1 MPNYWNKLL
10 IMSMLAW
17 CCMALTPTATLV
29 LPLAEAT
36 PTALPIQA
44 TISEESFAIGFSD
57 TLKSAGKP
65 FWFEASAILFD
76 GKSLL
81 VAHDKPMPDGRSSVG
96 HWPGL
101 NDATRQPPTYF
112 TGDIFKRGI
121 KYEEMTQSPD
131 KKWTFLT
138 TAFDRVKEGSADW
151 DGYNMLLCW
160 PSGKPADVAVLGTN
174 GKGTSVALRDKISSV
189 LALNDLNFYGV
200 VRYFKVEGL
209 AATADRLI
217 VGIREEGN
225 SFQDFKYVTRLLSI
239 PYKVIGQGTNQHV
252 ELIGGFG
259 MLATVNVA
267 VQVPEQLPPNLALS
281 SIKFDRGR
289 GIFWLLTTFETPD
302 AVGSYLWTATEAEL
316 KTGRMNLV
324 RTPADEP
331 LRLTHKAEDMTF
343 LSPRS
348 LLIIH
353 DDDRLPTQINGTIR
367 KPNQAAY
374 TVLAIR

>member
-1 MPNYWNKLL
+1 MPNCLTKAL
-10 IMSMLAW
+10 IFSALVW
-17 CCMALTPTATLV
+17 CCLALTTTTTLV
-29 LPLAEAT
+29 LPLAEDTAA
-36 PTALPIQA
+36 ALPIRA

-57 TLKSAGKP
+57 TLKSGGKP

-96 HWPGL
+96 SWPGL
-101 NDATRQPPTYF
+101 SDVTLGPPTYF
-112 TGDIFKRGI
+112 TGDVFKKGI

-174 GKGTSVALRDKISSV
+174 GTGTSVALRDKISSA

-200 VRYFKVEGL
+200 VRYFKIEGL
-209 AATADRLI
+209 AATANRLV
-217 VGIREEGN
+217 VGVREEGN
-225 SFQDFKYVTRLLSI
+225 SFQDFRYVTRLLSI
-239 PYKVIGQGTNQHV
+239 PYEVVGQGTNQHV
-252 ELIGGFG
+252 ELIGGFDI
-259 MLATVNVA
+259 LATVNTA
-267 VQVPEQLPPNLALS
+267 AQVPDPLPPNLALS
-281 SIKFDRGR
+281 SIKFDKGR
-289 GIFWLLTTFETPD
+289 GIFWIMTTFETPN

-316 KTGRMNLV
+316 KTGHMNLV
-324 RTPADEP
+324 RTPFDEP
-331 LRLTHKAEDMTF
+331 LTLTHKAEDMTF
-343 LSPRS
+343 LNSKS

-374 TVLAIR
+374 TVLAIK

>member
-1 MPNYWNKLL
+1 MPNYL
-10 IMSMLAW
+10 IKVLITSTLVW
-17 CCMALTPTATLV
+17 RCMALTPPVMLV
-29 LPLAEAT
+29 LPLAGDT
-36 PTALPIQA
+36 PTALPIRA

-96 HWPGL
+96 RWPGL
-101 NDATRQPPTYF
+101 HDAALQPPAYF
-112 TGDIFKRGI
+112 TGDVFKKGI

-138 TAFDRVKEGSADW
+138 IAFDRVKEGSADW

-160 PSGKPADVAVLGTN
+160 PSGKPADVAVLGNN
-174 GKGTSVALRDKISSV
+174 GKGTSVALRDKISSA
-189 LALNDLNFYGV
+189 LALNDLNYFGV
-200 VRYFKVEGL
+200 VRYFKIEGL
-209 AATADRLI
+209 AATVDRLI
-217 VGIREEGN
+217 VGVREAGN
-225 SFQDFKYVTRLLSI
+225 SYQDFKYVTRLLSI
-239 PYKVIGQGTNQHV
+239 PYEVIGQGANQHV
-252 ELIGGFG
+252 ELIGGFDV
-259 MLATVNVA
+259 LATVNVA
-267 VQVPEQLPPNLALS
+267 AQVPDQLPPNLALS

-289 GIFWLLTTFETPD
+289 GIFWIMTTFETPD

-316 KTGRMNLV
+316 KVGRMNLV
-324 RTPADEP
+324 RTPNDEP

-343 LSPRS
+343 LSPKS

-374 TVLAIR
+374 TVLAIE